1 MFNLIINNGTTF
13 CTHSWSFITREVSSN
28 YIHNVRN
35 LSENTIMFPVNRL
48 FCIVARQEARGGG
61 QWRVEWTEFEMYEY
75 FVRLKHV
82 RLTLYLFSL
91 LDLDNPVPSTSRLIA
106 DSMLTFDFSIGEIE
120 WSERPRIDHFSP
132 TFFRLCASI
141 ADKKRRNSWETTITD
156 KERLYAIRRRKESAT
171 SVFITTGNVNYRNI
185 SRILLSSFFSILS
198 VSQNPVSYCIIYIVF
213 LDMVIFLLFYIILF
227 FYVGIQFLFILKCLY

>member
-1 MFNLIINNGTTF
+1 
-13 CTHSWSFITREVSSN
+13 
-28 YIHNVRN
+28 
-35 LSENTIMFPVNRL
+35 MFPVNRL
-48 FCIVARQEARGGG
+48 FCIVARQEVGGGG

-156 KERLYAIRRRKESAT
+156 NERLYAMRRRKESAIP
-171 SVFITTGNVNYRNI
+171 VFITTGNVNYRNI
-185 SRILLSSFFSILS
+185 SRILLLSFFSIFS
-198 VSQNPVSYCIIYIVF
+198 VSQNRVSYYVIYIVF
-213 LDMVIFLLFYIILF
+213 LDIAIFLLFYIILF
-227 FYVGIQFLFILKCLY
+227 LYVGIQFLFILKCLY

>member
-1 MFNLIINNGTTF
+1 
-13 CTHSWSFITREVSSN
+13 
-28 YIHNVRN
+28 
-35 LSENTIMFPVNRL
+35 
-48 FCIVARQEARGGG
+48 
-61 QWRVEWTEFEMYEY
+61 MYEY

-156 KERLYAIRRRKESAT
+156 NERLYAMRRRKESAIP
-171 SVFITTGNVNYRNI
+171 VFITTGNVNYRNI
-185 SRILLSSFFSILS
+185 TRILLSSFFSIFS
-198 VSQNPVSYCIIYIVF
+198 VSQNRVSYYIIYIVF
-213 LDMVIFLLFYIILF
+213 LDIAIFLLFYIILF